1 LSHRSGPRIVNIAS
15 SRQAPA
21 PADSVRLNKPGGIF
35 SNRWIQLSF
44 GVLCTVMLS
53 NMQYGWTLFVNPMH
67 DAMHWPNASIQVAF
81 TIMIMVNTWLSPFE
95 GWLVDRYGPRPVVMF
110 GGAMAGLSWVL
121 NARVQSLP
129 GLYAAA
135 VVGGVGVGC
144 VFGTCMGTALKWFPD
159 RRGLAAGMIA
169 AGFGLG
175 AAITVIP
182 VAASILKSGYRDT
195 FSLFGLIQGV
205 TIFVTGA
212 LLVKPRPLL
221 AIAGLRAPRSQ
232 GAELAPTKV
241 ILTGTFW
248 MIYVIYLM
256 IAFGGMV
263 VTAQLGPIARDFHV
277 EKSFLAF
284 AGFSLPV
291 LTLTLSLDNFANGIT
306 RPLCGFLSDRI
317 GRENTMLLVF
327 SLEAVALTGMAVFGR
342 HPVAFVI
349 FAAWTFLCWGEV
361 FSIFPAICGDTFGI
375 KNAAANN
382 GMLYTAKGVSSAAVP
397 LAGLIAVATGG
408 WTTVLLVA
416 ASASLLAGVLAKV
429 TLAPMRTRLME
440 IPKIHEAG
448 Q

>member
-1 LSHRSGPRIVNIAS
+1 
-15 SRQAPA
+15 
-21 PADSVRLNKPGGIF
+21 VRLNKHAGTF
-35 SNRWIQLSF
+35 SNRWMQLAF

-67 DAMHWPNASIQVAF
+67 DAMHWPNASIQLAF
-81 TIMIMVNTWLSPFE
+81 TIMIMFNTWLSPFE

-110 GGAMAGLSWVL
+110 GGAMAGLSWVM
-121 NARVQSLP
+121 NARAQSLP

-135 VVGGVGVGC
+135 VVGGIGVGC

-159 RRGLAAGMIA
+159 RRGLAAGTIA

-182 VAASILKSGYRDT
+182 LAASIHETGYRDT
-195 FSLFGLIQGV
+195 FWLFGLIQGA
-205 TIFVTGA
+205 TIFLTGA
-212 LLVKPRPLL
+212 LLVKPRPPL
-221 AIAGLRAPRSQ
+221 AIAGSRAQRPQGPERAPS
-232 GAELAPTKV
+232 KV
-241 ILTGTFW
+241 IVTGTFW
-248 MIYVIYLM
+248 MIYLIYLM

-277 EKSFLAF
+277 DKSFVAF

-291 LTLTLSLDNFANGIT
+291 LTLTLSVDNFANGIT

-327 SLEAVALTGMAVFGR
+327 SLEAAALAGMAVFGR

-349 FAAWTFLCWGEV
+349 FAAWIFLCWGEV

-375 KNAAANN
+375 GNAAANN

-397 LAGLIAVATGG
+397 LAGLLAVSGG
-408 WTTVLLVA
+408 WTTVLLTA
-416 ASASLLAGVLAKV
+416 AIASLLAGVLAKV
-429 TLAPMRTRLME
+429 TLAPMRRYLMA
-440 IPKIHEAG
+440 IPSNYKAG
-448 Q
+448 

>member
-1 LSHRSGPRIVNIAS
+1 VKVVSPRQEHTPVDGV
-15 SRQAPA
+15 P
-21 PADSVRLNKPGGIF
+21 LNTSAGTF
-35 SNRWIQLSF
+35 SNRWIQLAF

-95 GWLVDRYGPRPVVMF
+95 GWLVDLYGPRSVVMF
-110 GGAMAGLSWVL
+110 GGAMAGLSWAM

-135 VVGGVGVGC
+135 VVGGIGVGC

-175 AAITVIP
+175 AVITVIP
-182 VAASILKSGYRDT
+182 VVASIAKSGYRDT
-195 FSLFGLIQGV
+195 FWIFGVIQGT
-205 TIFVTGA
+205 TIFLIGA
-212 LLVKPRPLL
+212 LLVKPARHLIVPG
-221 AIAGLRAPRSQ
+221 ARAQNRQ
-232 GAELAPTKV
+232 GRDLAPSKV

-248 MIYVIYLM
+248 MIYLIYLL

-277 EKSFLAF
+277 DKSFVMF
-284 AGFSLPV
+284 AGLSLPV

-306 RPLCGFLSDRI
+306 RPLCGFISDRI

-327 SLEAVALTGMAVFGR
+327 SLEAMALAGMAVFGK
-342 HPVAFVI
+342 HPVAFVF
-349 FAAWTFLCWGEV
+349 FAAGTFLCWGEV
-361 FSIFPAICGDTFGI
+361 FSIFPAICGDTFGVA
-375 KNAAANN
+375 NAAANN
-382 GMLYTAKGVSSAAVP
+382 GILYTAKGVSSAAVP
-397 LAGLIAVATGG
+397 LAGLLAVAGGG
-408 WTTVLLVA
+408 WASVLLTA
-416 ASASLLAGVLAKV
+416 AFASILAGVLAKV
-429 TLAPMRTRLME
+429 MLAPMRKHLLALPERL
-440 IPKIHEAG
+440 
-448 Q
+448 